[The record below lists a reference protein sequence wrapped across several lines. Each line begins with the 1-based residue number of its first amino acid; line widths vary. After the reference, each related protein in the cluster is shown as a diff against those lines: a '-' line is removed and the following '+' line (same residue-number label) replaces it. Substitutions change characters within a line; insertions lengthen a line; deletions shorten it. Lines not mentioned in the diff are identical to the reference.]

1 MTRASASPA
10 PGAIS
15 PAPPRLLRPRGSN
28 QVGMRQ
34 FNERVVLQA
43 IRLHGSLPK
52 ADLARLTGLTAQTIG
67 LITTRLEEDGLL
79 IRQDRVRGRIG
90 QPSVPLALNP
100 DGAFSVGIKIGRRST
115 DSLLVDFTG
124 QVRQRLSL
132 AYAFPDADTLIPV
145 IGQHLRA
152 LRDQLGPLA
161 PRLVG
166 VGVAAPFQL
175 GGWHRMLGLSENQSD
190 AWNRIDLSAEVQAM
204 ADLPV
209 SFAKDTSAACV
220 AELVAGRGRDLKS
233 FLYLFV
239 DTFVGG
245 GLVIHSH
252 LHAGI
257 HGNAGAVA
265 SLPLQVAQ
273 APNAPP
279 QLISQASL
287 WELEQ
292 RLQVHGLDPTAA
304 YDERALQ
311 PPFEQETSLW
321 LTNAANAL
329 AHCVVSATALLD
341 IDAVVMDGS
350 FCRPLLQRLIERTRE
365 ALSHYNWEGL
375 WPAQVIAG
383 SIGSD
388 ARALGGALLPLHA
401 NFAPDRDLF
410 LKVAAEPGR
419 LRPVEPGA
427 GPSMHQTK

>member
-1 MTRASASPA
+1 MTESLATPTDPEAAASPA
-10 PGAIS
+10 
-15 PAPPRLLRPRGSN
+15 LLRQRGSN
-28 QVGMRQ
+28 HVGMRQ

-52 ADLARLTGLTAQTIG
+52 AELARLTGLTAQTIG
-67 LITTRLEEDGLL
+67 LITTRLGADSLL
-79 IRQDRVRGRIG
+79 IRHDRVRGRIG

-100 DGAFSVGIKIGRRST
+100 DGAFSVGIKIGRRSA
-115 DSLLVDFTG
+115 DWLLVDFTG

-145 IGQHLRA
+145 IGRHLRT
-152 LRDQLGPLA
+152 LREQLGALA

-166 VGVAAPFQL
+166 VGVATPFQL
-175 GGWHRMLGLSENQSD
+175 GGWHRMLGLSEKQSQ

-204 ADLPV
+204 TDLPV

-220 AELVAGRGRDLKS
+220 AELVLGRGRDLKS

-245 GLVIHSH
+245 GLVINSQP
-252 LHAGI
+252 HAGI
-257 HGNAGAVA
+257 HSNAGAVA

-273 APNAPP
+273 PPNVPT

-292 RLQVHGLDPTAA
+292 CLKARGLDPAAA
-304 YDERALQ
+304 YDERAMQ
-311 PPFEQETSLW
+311 PPFDLD
-321 LTNAANAL
+321 TNAWVASAANAL

-350 FCRPLLQRLIERTRE
+350 FCRPLLQRLIESTGE
-365 ALSHYNWEGL
+365 ALGRYNWEGL

-388 ARALGGALLPLHA
+388 ARALGGAMLPLHA
-401 NFAPDRDLF
+401 NFAPDHDLF
-410 LKVAAEPGR
+410 LKAGR
-419 LRPVEPGA
+419 
-427 GPSMHQTK
+427 